1 MSADSAAT
9 QQRRRWVPLDF
20 RKAVVAT
27 GPKRGSYVLTV
38 SGDKPRDAESGSP
51 VKLQPMVYETQPEYW
66 RIEVLW
72 DEDDAIVPIITPF
85 TVSIPLDGVRGTRGI
100 RVAGQT
106 RFQKI
111 DIE

>member
-1 MSADSAAT
+1 MSAGSTAT
-9 QQRRRWVPLDF
+9 EPRRRWVPLDF
-20 RKAVVAT
+20 RKAVVT
-27 GPKRGSYVLTV
+27 KGEKRGSYVLTV
-38 SGDKPRDAESGSP
+38 SGDKPRDAENGSP

-85 TVSIPLDGVRGTRGI
+85 TVSLPLDGIRGTKGI

-111 DIE
+111 EIE

>member
-1 MSADSAAT
+1 MSAESAT
-9 QQRRRWVPLDF
+9 GQQRRRWVPLDF
-20 RKAVVAT
+20 RKAVVT
-27 GPKRGSYVLTV
+27 PGEKRGSYVLTV
-38 SGDKPRDAESGSP
+38 SGDKPRDAENGSP

-111 DIE
+111 DI

>member
-1 MSADSAAT
+1 MSAESAAG

-20 RKAVVAT
+20 RKATVAP
-27 GPKRGSYVLTV
+27 GPKRGSFVLTV
-38 SGDKPRDAESGSP
+38 SGDKPRDSENGSP

-72 DEDDAIVPIITPF
+72 DEDEAVVPIITPF
-85 TVSIPLDGVRGTRGI
+85 SVSISLDGVRGTRGI